1 MERKRKKMIV
11 CLLCVFLALGAAV
24 LGRIGSAVA
33 EESETAY
40 SVEESKKL
48 IVYTAHEKE
57 LYEPI
62 IKEFEERTGIW
73 VQVVSG
79 GTNEMLERIAQ
90 ENGVDSGDIMFGGG
104 VDSLS
109 ACEEYFEVYPCRQS
123 EELTQT
129 WQSEDDRWVPFSSLP
144 IVFIYNNKLVYPA
157 GAPRSWAELIDDH
170 WKGKIAFA
178 DPKVSGTAYTALDTM
193 LEVLGREGK
202 TEEEILSAF
211 VDNLGGGEYLSAGS
225 KGVVEDV
232 VSGNRLIGITNEEYA
247 LSAIQSGADIGMV
260 YPAEGTTALP
270 DGTAI
275 IKNAPHRENAEL
287 FMEFTVSADVQKFL
301 TDECNRR
308 PVRLDMQQ
316 EAIPNEISY
325 ELADRKEHQSEVMKK
340 WTDLLK

>member
-1 MERKRKKMIV
+1 MKRKKIIIG
-11 CLLCVFLALGAAV
+11 LLCVSLVSGAVFFGHTGNKVGEETGAAY
-24 LGRIGSAVA
+24 
-33 EESETAY
+33 T
-40 SVEESKKL
+40 VEESKKL

-57 LYEPI
+57 LYEPV

-79 GTNEMLERIAQ
+79 GTNELLEQIAQ
-90 ENGVDSGDIMFGGG
+90 EDGTDSGDVMFGGG

-109 ACEEYFEVYPCRQS
+109 AYEEYFESYPCRQS
-123 EELTQT
+123 EKLIQT
-129 WQSEDDRWVPFSSLP
+129 WHSEDDRWVPFSSLP
-144 IVFIYNNKLVYPA
+144 IVFIYNNKLVYRA
-157 GAPRSWAELIDDH
+157 GAPRSWAELTEDH

-178 DPKVSGTAYTALDTM
+178 DPRVSGTAYTALDTM
-193 LEVLGREGK
+193 LEVLQREGK
-202 TEEEILSAF
+202 TEDEILSAF
-211 VDNLGGGEYLSAGS
+211 VDNLGGGENLSAGS
-225 KGVVEDV
+225 KGVLDDV
-232 VSGNRLIGITNEEYA
+232 ISGNRLIGITNEEYA
-247 LSAIQSGADIGMV
+247 LTALQSGADIGMV
-260 YPAEGTTALP
+260 YPAEGTTSLP

-287 FMEFTVSADVQKFL
+287 FVEFTVSTDVQRFL

-308 PVRLDMQQ
+308 PVRLDLQQ